1 MPEVLLQGT
10 RILAV
15 VGQPHAV
22 SLEAP
27 EATDR
32 GLRPCSRLWRL
43 RVPHG
48 QVFGGEE
55 HLDAARVEQ
64 LNVDQDIAPNLPLN
78 NVQLALPE

>member
-1 MPEVLLQGT
+1 MGC
-10 RILAV
+10 
-15 VGQPHAV
+15 G
-22 SLEAP
+22 
-27 EATDR
+27 
-32 GLRPCSRLWRL
+32 
-43 RVPHG
+43 RVPDCGAFECLHG